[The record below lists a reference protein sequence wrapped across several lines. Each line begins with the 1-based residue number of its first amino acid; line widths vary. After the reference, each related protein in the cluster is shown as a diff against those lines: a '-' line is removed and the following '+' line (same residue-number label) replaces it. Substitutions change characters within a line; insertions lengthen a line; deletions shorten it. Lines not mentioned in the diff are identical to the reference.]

1 MRVTFSGSVSGLL
14 FSDTGCFLVLRSYV
28 FVFASVFPFLIE
40 GHLFAVY
47 ESLHVVQYVS
57 VFPIH
62 QGQYF
67 VVSESLH
74 AVRCFRDCFRL

>member
-1 MRVTFSGSVSGLL
+1 M
-14 FSDTGCFLVLRSYV
+14 
-28 FVFASVFPFLIE
+28 FASVFPFLIE

-47 ESLHVVQYVS
+47 ESLHVVQYAS
-57 VFPIH
+57 EFPIH